1 MIVQDNLRAALDGL
15 AAKHE
20 GMQGLSALRVKA
32 LEAFHN
38 LATKDKRAV
47 GFDYVQMKALTE
59 ALKNS
64 ARNSEDTK
72 RSHQESYGI
81 TLVNG
86 SYVPEKS
93 SAPCAVFPLAS
104 QHPFKPWIQK
114 WGMETVSSTE
124 DPFVAYNYSLESQG
138 VILVIDQKL
147 DRPLKIVNI
156 WDELHQENLSARVY
170 IVVRGEGDADI
181 AIEHRVSPSGPIPFH
196 MITSCQIE
204 KNCRLA
210 VHETT
215 EKGVCGMHF
224 HDVAVKEG
232 ARFSYHLINPLAQ
245 FFRSHHRVKLL
256 EPSADAQL
264 FALNISSGED
274 QAHFF
279 ASLHHLAESTTSYQH
294 VKTMSFGAS
303 RTSFEGK
310 IFVDRPAQK
319 TRAYQLN
326 HNLVLSEKAHHFS
339 KPNLEILADDVKASH
354 GATFTRLSPE
364 ERFYLK
370 SRGIDDKMTQQM
382 LIKSFTQDVIDA
394 VKHQGL
400 QKEFQE
406 LIDRVVSQVL

>member
-1 MIVQDNLRAALDGL
+1 MIVQENLRAALEAL
-15 AAKHE
+15 AAKQQSV
-20 GMQGLSALRVKA
+20 QGISALQVKA
-32 LEAFHN
+32 SEAFN
-38 LATKDKRAV
+38 ILAVRDKRAV
-47 GFDYVQMKALTE
+47 GFDYVQIKAFTE
-59 ALKNS
+59 ALKKDPGS
-64 ARNSEDTK
+64 SEEGTCCV
-72 RSHQESYGI
+72 RGSYAI
-81 TLVNG
+81 TLLNG
-86 SYVPEKS
+86 RYVPEKS
-93 SAPCAVFPLAS
+93 SAPCAVFPLTS
-104 QHPFKPWIQK
+104 QHPFKSWIQK
-114 WGMETVSSTE
+114 WGIEAVASTE
-124 DPFVAYNYSLESQG
+124 DPFVAYNYSLESHG
-138 VILVIDQKL
+138 VILLIDRKL
-147 DRPLKIVNI
+147 DQPLKIANI
-156 WDELHQENLSARVY
+156 WDELQPENFSARIY
-170 IVVRGEGDADI
+170 IVVREEGDADI
-181 AIEHRVSPSGPIPFH
+181 AIHHHCKSTDPVPFH
-196 MITSCQIE
+196 MMTACQLE

-210 VHETT
+210 LHETT
-215 EKGVCGMHF
+215 EKGVHGMHF
-224 HDVAVKEG
+224 HDVVVKEG

-245 FFRSHHRVKLL
+245 FFRSHHRVKLM
-256 EPSADAQL
+256 EASADAQL
-264 FALNISSGED
+264 YALNIASGED

-370 SRGIDDKMTQQM
+370 SRGIDDKKTQQM

-394 VKHQGL
+394 VAHKDL

-406 LIDRVVSQVL
+406 DIDRAVGQVL